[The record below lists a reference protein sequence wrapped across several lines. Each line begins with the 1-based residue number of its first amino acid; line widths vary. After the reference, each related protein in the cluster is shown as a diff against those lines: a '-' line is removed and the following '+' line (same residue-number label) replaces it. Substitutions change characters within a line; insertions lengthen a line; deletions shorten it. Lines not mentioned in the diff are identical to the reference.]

1 MFRCLWSWW
10 QKKHSTHVI
19 EEKLPTDLVDTMN
32 NDYAELVDTVFHAEE
47 PVHYTEET
55 HTRIQRLRK
64 SISEELQ
71 QRSIAEPEEKRRS
84 WRFESIDSEYRL
96 KLFHGYIDDAV
107 QVEPKLLRDTSIVRL
122 LSLDIIG

>member
-10 QKKHSTHVI
+10 RRKSVSEPI
-19 EEKLPTDLVDTMN
+19 SAPTDPVDTMN
-32 NDYAELVDTVFHAEE
+32 NDYAELVEDIFQGEE
-47 PVHYTEET
+47 PVVYNEET
-55 HTRIQRLRK
+55 HTRIQRLRA

-71 QRSIAEPEEKRRS
+71 QRECTDPQEKRRS
-84 WRFESIDSEYRL
+84 WRFQSIDSEYRL

-107 QVEPKLLRDTSIVRL
+107 RVEPKLLRDTSIVRL

>member
-1 MFRCLWSWW
+1 
-10 QKKHSTHVI
+10 
-19 EEKLPTDLVDTMN
+19 MN

-71 QRSIAEPEEKRRS
+71 QRSTAEPEEKRRS

-107 QVEPKLLRDTSIVRL
+107 QVEPKLLRDNSIVRL

>member
-10 QKKHSTHVI
+10 RRKSVCEPI
-19 EEKLPTDLVDTMN
+19 SAPSDPVDAMN
-32 NDYAELVDTVFHAEE
+32 NVYAELVETVFHAEE
-47 PVHYTEET
+47 PVHYTEEK
-55 HTRIQRLRK
+55 HARIQRLRT

-71 QRSIAEPEEKRRS
+71 QRESADPQEKRRS
-84 WRFESIDSEYRL
+84 WRFQSIDSEFRL

-107 QVEPKLLRDTSIVRL
+107 RVEPKLLRDTSIVRL